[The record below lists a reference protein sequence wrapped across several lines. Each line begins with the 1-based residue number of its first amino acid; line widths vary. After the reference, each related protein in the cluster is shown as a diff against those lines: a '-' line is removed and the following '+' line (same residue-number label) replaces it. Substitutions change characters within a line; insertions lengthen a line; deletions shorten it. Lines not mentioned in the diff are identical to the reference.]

1 MTKAKKPTKVKA
13 KRAVEKRPG
22 SNELDDSQLD
32 RATGGADYYQSTNT
46 WNTSSTNT
54 SNTTINYD
62 SNANSSGYWYY
73 KQ

>member
-13 KRAVEKRPG
+13 KRVVEKRPE
-22 SNELDDSQLD
+22 SNELDDTQLD
-32 RATGGADYYQSTNT
+32 QATGGADYYQSNT
-46 WNTSSTNT
+46 WTTSNT

-62 SNANSSGYWYY
+62 SNANSSSFWYY